1 MEVINMKRANGK
13 GSIEKV
19 KGNLRKPY
27 RVRLTKYK
35 DGKRERISLGYFS
48 TLKEAHKT
56 LEEYLIS
63 PYDLEIS
70 MMTFK
75 DLYEVFYKMKKDRV
89 AEETLKGY
97 RHTFKRCKELHN
109 ILFKDITTPQLQY
122 LIDTLNKADGKKAS
136 IGTMKQTKRFL
147 TAIYNFAIKM
157 EYITINRAKNIDIM
171 KESEKEN
178 RTGIFTN
185 IEIKKLWDNI
195 NNFDWVDVI
204 LIMIHTG
211 YRIEEIVRIKK
222 ENVDFINGI
231 IRGGNKT
238 EKGKHKI
245 IPIHKDIMEL
255 IQKRYGDS
263 NTDYLIDNRNWVIKK
278 RGEENKP
285 LRKNYLREKFYDVM
299 EALGMSHRP
308 HDTRRTFATILSKL
322 GASESV
328 ITDLMGHTSFKTTEK
343 YYIQNDIETLKEAI
357 GQIEKIN

>member
-1 MEVINMKRANGK
+1 MKRANGK

-35 DGKRERISLGYFS
+35 DGKRERINLGYFS

-136 IGTMKQTKRFL
+136 
-147 TAIYNFAIKM
+147 
-157 EYITINRAKNIDIM
+157 KNIDIM

-255 IQKRYGDS
+255 IQKRYSDS

-343 YYIQNDIETLKEAI
+343 HYIQNDIETLKEAI